1 MNRTIGFIGCGNI
14 AKAMIGGM
22 IKTKKI
28 DPKQIIVSNRS
39 LSSLQEIEQTY
50 GILTTRENVE
60 VARNADFLFL
70 TTTSGMYRTVIEEIR
85 DVIRENTI
93 LILVAVGETI
103 EKNEK
108 RLNRAIKI
116 IKAMPNTP
124 SLVGQGITGI
134 AVNELVTPEDLE
146 EIKALFECF
155 GRVEFVDESIMDVV
169 TAIGGS
175 SPAFT
180 YMYIEALADGAVMYG
195 MSRKQ
200 AYVFAA
206 QAVLGAAKMLL
217 ETGMHPGT
225 LKDSVCSPGGT
236 TIESVALL
244 EDKGFRSAVIE
255 AIKANME
262 KAKKIHG

>member
-50 GILTTRENVE
+50 GILTTRENLE

-70 TTTSGMYRTVIEEIR
+70 TTTSGMYGTVIEEIR

>member
-22 IKTKKI
+22 INTKRV

-50 GILTTRENVE
+50 GVLTTRKNVE
-60 VARNADFLFL
+60 VAKNADYLFL
-70 TTTSGMYRTVIEEIR
+70 TTTSGMYETVIEEIR

-93 LILVAVGETI
+93 LILVAAGETI

-108 RLNRAIKI
+108 RLNRAIRI
-116 IKAMPNTP
+116 VKAMPNTP

-134 AVNELVTPEDLE
+134 AVNELVTPEDME

-195 MSRKQ
+195 MPRKQ

-206 QAVLGAAKMLL
+206 QAVLGAAEMLL
-217 ETGMHPGT
+217 ETGLHPGT
-225 LKDSVCSPGGT
+225 LKDNVCSPGGT

-244 EDKGFRSAVIE
+244 EGKGFRSAVIE

-262 KAKKIHG
+262 KANKIHG